1 MVLPWP
7 PKAHCDLQRFEDIGK
22 QKLRQTHHEL
32 DSISIVSAP
41 CAGPL
46 SRTDHKY
53 IHHINTSLHP
63 QATYSETRDWP
74 VNWLHPKAW
83 QFSSQSC
90 AFIVFH
96 CSRTPGF
103 GKRMT
108 SGLAAMGSESRC
120 RMKTIDIVD
129 HTYEANY
136 VSRKTRAQRSH
147 LPGVLVR
154 LGISKD
160 NVSQCLPFIATGN
173 GKTTNCLRSLFLQ
186 CPMTFKSVFP
196 QISSLT
202 WDWHHRTMSALGS
215 NTLGSTLASI
225 TSFLRWRSLSPL
237 IQVSSSQNWIENL
250 EIAPWNPTKICHAQY
265 IVTLCTNP
273 LRKSTSGICL
283 TITSDKARTRRCGE
297 VDVGMGKCFIEQRL
311 QGCGNISALER
322 GTKPKHLDPETR
334 KNSTKG
340 KTKIIRLCK
349 CVPAHHRIAP
359 WQTQPDQISA
369 GCSADSF
376 ARPLAHDT
384 QKELGRDHDIVW
396 APNQF
401 RDHYLNLKLLIAWY
415 WQGKAMHPGTPIH
428 HIDRTW

>member
-22 QKLRQTHHEL
+22 QKLRQTHHEI

-225 TSFLRWRSLSPL
+225 TSFLRWRS
-237 IQVSSSQNWIENL
+237 
-250 EIAPWNPTKICHAQY
+250 TKS
-265 IVTLCTNP
+265 TNSGVEQSK
-273 LRKSTSGICL
+273 LDRKS
-283 TITSDKARTRRCGE
+283 
-297 VDVGMGKCFIEQRL
+297 
-311 QGCGNISALER
+311 GNCAMKSN
-322 GTKPKHLDPETR
+322 
-334 KNSTKG
+334 KNMSCAVHCDIVHK
-340 KTKIIRLCK
+340 
-349 CVPAHHRIAP
+349 
-359 WQTQPDQISA
+359 
-369 GCSADSF
+369 SF
-376 ARPLAHDT
+376 AKIHKWHLLDDYIRQSKNQALRR
-384 QKELGRDHDIVW
+384 GRCWHGQILHW
-396 APNQF
+396 AATA
-401 RDHYLNLKLLIAWY
+401 RLWEHLRV
-415 WQGKAMHPGTPIH
+415 GT
-428 HIDRTW
+428 WN

>member
-1 MVLPWP
+1 M
-7 PKAHCDLQRFEDIGK
+7 E
-22 QKLRQTHHEL
+22 KLRIAWGHYSFNVQWL
-32 DSISIVSAP
+32 SKVSFPKSPPLPGTDIIEPWAP
-41 CAGPL
+41 WVPTL
-46 SRTDHKY
+46 
-53 IHHINTSLHP
+53 
-63 QATYSETRDWP
+63 W
-74 VNWLHPKAW
+74 
-83 QFSSQSC
+83 
-90 AFIVFH
+90 
-96 CSRTPGF
+96 
-103 GKRMT
+103 
-108 SGLAAMGSESRC
+108 
-120 RMKTIDIVD
+120 
-129 HTYEANY
+129 
-136 VSRKTRAQRSH
+136 AQRW
-147 LPGVLVR
+147 
-154 LGISKD
+154 
-160 NVSQCLPFIATGN
+160 
-173 GKTTNCLRSLFLQ
+173 
-186 CPMTFKSVFP
+186 P
-196 QISSLT
+196 QSPHSS
-202 WDWHHRTMSALGS
+202 DG
-215 NTLGSTLASI
+215 GP
-225 TSFLRWRSLSPL
+225 LSPL

-250 EIAPWNPTKICHAQY
+250 EIAPWNPTNICHAQY

-273 LRKSTSGICL
+273 LRKSTRGICL
-283 TITSDKARTRRCGE
+283 TRTSDKARTRRCGE
-297 VDVGMGKCFIEQRL
+297 VDVGMGKSFIEQRL

-401 RDHYLNLKLLIAWY
+401 QDHYLNLKLLIAWY